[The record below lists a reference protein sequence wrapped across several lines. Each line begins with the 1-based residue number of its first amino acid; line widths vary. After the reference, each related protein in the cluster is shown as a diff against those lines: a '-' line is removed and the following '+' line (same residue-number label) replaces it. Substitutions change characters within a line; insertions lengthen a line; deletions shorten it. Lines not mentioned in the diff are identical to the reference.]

1 MSGDRRVLFVS
12 HEGTRTGAPTMLLHF
27 ARWLRDNSTVE
38 PEIALLRGGPLTEEF
53 AEVGPTTVLG
63 ERVDWPAPTLVEA
76 GLAKLGRE
84 RPAQLLRSVR
94 LRRQVG
100 DLGAA
105 PVVYLNSAA
114 SLRLLHHLP
123 RPQQT
128 IAHVHELASA
138 LRWSLRPEDPPL
150 LRTAVDHV
158 VAAADCVA
166 ENLIGGYDIP
176 RDRVTRVYEFIDP
189 GAVLAPPVSPARDLR
204 AELGIPP
211 GSPVVGGSG
220 YADWR
225 KGIDLFVQ
233 MARTV
238 RAGGRDDVHFVWV
251 GDRSDGV
258 EREELDF
265 DIEHAGL
272 SDRLHFAGL
281 RDRPFDW
288 YRTFDVFALTSRED
302 PYPLVGLE
310 TAVLEIPM
318 VCFDAGGMTELIAR
332 ADAEGRGPA
341 GVVAPYLDVEAMAVA
356 IDGLLTDDDRR
367 KAMGRR
373 ISEVVRRDHDVEAAA
388 PQLLEVVDRAL
399 RRAAP

>member
-1 MSGDRRVLFVS
+1 MTSDRRVLFVS
-12 HEGTRTGAPTMLLHF
+12 HEGTRTGAPMMLLHF
-27 ARWLRDNSTVE
+27 VRWLRDHSTVD
-38 PEIALLRGGPLTEEF
+38 PAIALLRGGPLTEEF
-53 AEVGPTTVLG
+53 AEAGPTTVLG
-63 ERVDWPAPTLVEA
+63 EQVNWPAPTLVEA
-76 GLAKLGRE
+76 GLAKLGRDRQAE
-84 RPAQLLRSVR
+84 LLRSVR
-94 LRRQVG
+94 LRRQVR
-100 DLGAA
+100 DLDHA

-150 LRTAVDHV
+150 LRDRVDHV

-166 ENLIGGYDIP
+166 DNLVHGYDIP
-176 RDRVTRVYEFIDP
+176 RDRITRVYEFIDP
-189 GAVLAPPVSPARDLR
+189 GAVLAPPASPASDLR

-211 GSPVVGGSG
+211 GSSVVGGSG

-233 MARTV
+233 MARTM
-238 RAGGRDDVHFVWV
+238 RARSRDDVHFVWV
-251 GDRSDGV
+251 GDRAGGAQ
-258 EREELDF
+258 REELDF
-265 DIEHAGL
+265 DIEQAGL
-272 SDRLHFAGL
+272 QDRLHFAGL

-318 VCFDAGGMTELIAR
+318 VCFDAGGMTELVAR
-332 ADAEGRGPA
+332 ADAEGRGPG
-341 GVVAPYLDVEAMAVA
+341 GVVVPYLDVEAMAST
-356 IDGLLTDDDRR
+356 IGDLLADDDRR
-367 KAMGRR
+367 TAMGRR
-373 ISEVVRRDHDVEAAA
+373 IGEVVRRDHDVDAAA
-388 PQLLEVVDRAL
+388 PQLLEVVERAL
-399 RRAAP
+399 RRAAR